1 MARIRSDK
9 TEVDYYST
17 ISQKIKNL
25 KSEFPSLSDRDDD
38 FVFTCLSI
46 RNVFFK
52 NPSKI
57 FDKTFITNAIV
68 DGKGDGGVDA
78 IFTDSDSENQ
88 DMVLVQAKHYKT
100 ISTEDVRNALHK
112 MVAFAKLM
120 QIGKYEGINEK
131 VSSRYCSV
139 EAEKS
144 DDAKTILVLFT
155 SANRNGIKDNSCLK
169 ALGEDRNK
177 FDIRIYFNKEICE
190 EIKEREERRDSV
202 ERDKIQIDK
211 TNNYLRYKD
220 AIVVNASAY
229 SIKRLYTQYR
239 TNLLSSNLRYFIRS
253 KIDADINKTINDSPN
268 EFWYRNNGL
277 TIVCEDYE
285 VSGKEVHLRNFSI
298 VNGGQT
304 TKLLSDCDSVNEE
317 EDFFLPC
324 KIIKALGEDESARAN
339 FVYDIAKATNSQ
351 KPIKQIDLKS
361 NAPEQLSFRTALR
374 QEGVFYQTKR
384 GEKIPSNYTDMNKH
398 TSLDQVSK
406 LCLAGIFQ
414 RPASSRNSSKKFFED
429 KFYNPI
435 FLVRNSGRLERT
447 AKAVKQLLKMSC
459 YFDTDFV
466 KNYEKECRELLGE
479 SSGVSLI
486 PFARNSRTICIAF
499 SSLAAR
505 IINKELVSTTVHEK
519 FQHYDSETGY
529 EDYILP
535 YVANLDNSYNL
546 FNPSVERDEDLFEC
560 VLSKLFTV
568 IIEEG
573 HRMFASDRDK
583 DTSLTA
589 TNYLKKDHNYFKI
602 IASEVAWKRLAS
614 TIREAAKLMEDK
626 KTLV

>member
-1 MARIRSDK
+1 MAQTRSDK
-9 TEVDYYST
+9 TEVDYYSIIT
-17 ISQKIKNL
+17 QKIKNL
-25 KSEFPSLSDRDDD
+25 KSDFPSLSDRDDD
-38 FVFTCLSI
+38 FVFTCLCI

-57 FDKTFITNAIV
+57 FDKTFITDAIV

-78 IFTDSDSENQ
+78 IFSDPDSENQ
-88 DMVLVQAKHYKT
+88 DMVLVQAKHHKKT
-100 ISTEDVRNALHK
+100 SIEDVRNALHK
-112 MVAFAKLM
+112 MVDFVKLM
-120 QIGKYEGINEK
+120 QNGKYAGINGK
-131 VSSRYCSV
+131 VSARYFSV

-144 DDAKTILVLFT
+144 DEAKTILVLFT
-155 SANRNGIKDNSCLK
+155 SANRNGIKDKDCLK
-169 ALGEDRNK
+169 VLGDERNK
-177 FDIRIYFNKEICE
+177 FDVRIYFNKDVYE

-202 ERDKIQIDK
+202 ERDKIKIDK
-211 TNNYLRYKD
+211 TNNYLRYND

-229 SIKRLYTQYR
+229 SIKRLYAQYR

-253 KIDADINKTINDSPN
+253 KIDADIKKTIKDSPN
-268 EFWYRNNGL
+268 QFWYRNNGL
-277 TIVCEDYE
+277 TIVCDDYE
-285 VSGKEVHLRNFSI
+285 VSGKEVHLKNFSI

-304 TKLLSDCDSVNEE
+304 TKLLNDCDSVNEK

-324 KIIKALGEDESARAN
+324 KIIKTLGEDECARAN

-361 NAPEQLSFRTALR
+361 NAPEQQSFRSALR

-384 GEKIPSNYTDMNKH
+384 GEKIPSNYTDMDEH

-429 KFYNPI
+429 KFYSPI
-435 FLVRNSGRLERT
+435 FSARNPERLERM
-447 AKAVKQLLKMSC
+447 AKAVKQLLKISC
-459 YFDTDFV
+459 YFDTVFV
-466 KNYEKECRELLGE
+466 KNYEKNCRDLLGE
-479 SSGVSLI
+479 SSGISLI

-499 SSLAAR
+499 SALAAR
-505 IINKELVSTTVHEK
+505 IINQEMEATTVHDK

-529 EDYILP
+529 EDYIFP

-546 FNPSVERDEDLFEC
+546 FSQHVERNVELFEQ
-560 VLSKLFTV
+560 VLSRLFTV
-568 IIEEG
+568 IIDEG
-573 HRMFASDRDK
+573 HRMFESDRAK
-583 DTSLTA
+583 DTSLTP

-602 IASEVAWKRLAS
+602 IASEVSWKCLAS
-614 TIREAAKLMEDK
+614 TIRDVAKQLKE
-626 KTLV
+626 